1 MCSTN
6 KEFGSK
12 LCEVG
17 ERVSRGRLE
26 QISVEKEA
34 EVMRCSAREREKCRR
49 THGSRFGI
57 KDGTGC
63 CRNIFEKREEH

>member
-1 MCSTN
+1 MEPGECMCSTN
-6 KEFGSK
+6 KEFG

-34 EVMRCSAREREKCRR
+34 GVMRCSARERNAEGRMVAD
-49 THGSRFGI
+49 FA
-57 KDGTGC
+57 
-63 CRNIFEKREEH
+63 

>member
-6 KEFGSK
+6 KEFRSK

-26 QISVEKEA
+26 QISVEREA
-34 EVMRCSAREREKCRR
+34 EVMRCSARDREMP
-49 THGSRFGI
+49 
-57 KDGTGC
+57 KDTW
-63 CRNIFEKREEH
+63 